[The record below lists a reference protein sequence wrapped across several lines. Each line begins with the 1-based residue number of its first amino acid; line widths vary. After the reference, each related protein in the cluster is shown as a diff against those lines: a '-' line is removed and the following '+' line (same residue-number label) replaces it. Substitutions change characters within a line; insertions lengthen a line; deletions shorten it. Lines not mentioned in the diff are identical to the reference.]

1 MTIEQAIVLLAA
13 FIASVLV
20 GYILMMLVEWRREDK
35 PVDGHWEIGC
45 CIRTAHD
52 PHHFLP
58 GTWRVRAHYDD
69 GTSEWERF
77 A

>member
-1 MTIEQAIVLLAA
+1 MTIEQALTLCVGIIVAMLAA
-13 FIASVLV
+13 YAAVL
-20 GYILMMLVEWRREDK
+20 YLWRREDE
-35 PVDGHWEIGC
+35 PVNGHWEIGC
-45 CIRTAHD
+45 RIRTAHD

>member
-1 MTIEQAIVLLAA
+1 MTIEQALILCVGVIVALLAA
-13 FIASVLV
+13 YAAVL
-20 GYILMMLVEWRREDK
+20 YLWRREDE
-35 PVDGHWEIGC
+35 PVNGHWEIGC

>member
-1 MTIEQAIVLLAA
+1 MTIEQALILLTGIIVAMLAA
-13 FIASVLV
+13 YAAVL
-20 GYILMMLVEWRREDK
+20 YLWHREDK
-35 PVDGHWEIGC
+35 PISGRWEIGS

-58 GTWRVRAHYDD
+58 GVWRTNAHYND
-69 GTSEWERF
+69 GTSEWERI

>member
-1 MTIEQAIVLLAA
+1 MTIEQALILLTGIIVALLAA
-13 FIASVLV
+13 YAAVL
-20 GYILMMLVEWRREDK
+20 YLWRREDE
-35 PVDGHWEIGC
+35 PVNGHWEIGC